1 MEHIRL
7 FFAGDFC
14 SKPSTSLIKVSDDLK
29 ELIQSCDCKIINFEV
44 PLKPNIELPIVHY
57 ERFFQSD
64 DAPEF
69 LKSLGFNLFSIS
81 NNHMFDW
88 EEEGFYKT
96 VNALDGNV
104 FGAGTYEEA
113 YSVKTVNIKGKSIG
127 FMGLC
132 YSCGK
137 KVFDIPLHKEGL
149 ACSYINDLK
158 VNHVIMEAKKKVD
171 YLFILPHD
179 GLEYID
185 IPMPGIIERYRDFI
199 DYGAD
204 GVIGQ
209 HPHCP
214 QGWETYKN
222 KPIIYSLGNFFFNS
236 KSNPDYR
243 ADKPHWYDGLC
254 AVLDIVE
261 TKIIINIYC
270 VKNSN
275 NTFLSLDNSEE
286 RIKHNNLICA
296 YLKDNSLYKKY
307 YEEFV
312 NGIVCKQYI
321 KLINGAF
328 YDLGFK
334 YSIIALIRIF
344 LRWLKNDVSYN
355 KRIVEYLGNQLYSS
369 ALLTYFNKK
378 NK

>member
-1 MEHIRL
+1 MEPIRL

-29 ELIQSCDCKIINFEV
+29 ALINSCDGKIINFEV
-44 PLKPNIELPIVHY
+44 PLKPDINLPSVNY
-57 ERFFQSD
+57 ERFFQHD
-64 DAPEF
+64 DAPDF

-96 VNALDGNV
+96 INALGENA
-104 FGAGTYEEA
+104 FGAGTYDEA
-113 YSVKTVNIKGKSIG
+113 YSVKTVKIKGKRIG
-127 FMGLC
+127 FLALC

-137 KVFDIPLHKEGL
+137 KVFDIPSRKDGL

-158 VNHVIMEAKKKVD
+158 VNHVIMKAKKEVD

-185 IPMPGIIERYRDFI
+185 IPMPDIIERYRDLI

-204 GVIGQ
+204 GVIGS

-214 QGWETYKN
+214 QGWETYKE

-236 KSNPDYR
+236 KSTPTYK
-243 ADKPHWYDGLC
+243 ADKPHWYEGLC
-254 AVLDIVE
+254 AVLNIVDD
-261 TKIIINIYC
+261 KIGVEIHCTRNL
-270 VKNSN
+270 N
-275 NTFLSLDNSEE
+275 NTELLLDNSED
-286 RIKHNNLICA
+286 RLKHNEKICK
-296 YLKDNSLYKKY
+296 YLNDTQLYKNY
-307 YEEFV
+307 YEESV
-312 NGIVCKQYI
+312 NAVICKQYI
-321 KLINGAF
+321 RLINGTF

-334 YSIIALIRIF
+334 SSIMAILRMVIRWI
-344 LRWLKNDVSYN
+344 KKDSTIN
-355 KRIVEYLGNQLYSS
+355 KRTLEYIGNKLYNS

-378 NK
+378 